1 MKRKSTKR
9 ALATSVLSTC
19 ACVTMLAGAT
29 FAWFTDTAST
39 SVNKIQAGKLD
50 IALLDTEGNSVEGG
64 NLEWNTADGREQA
77 DILWEPGATYEL
89 EEVTVKNNGNLAA
102 KYKVIITGIDGDAEL
117 NEAIDWKIDGADMDK
132 EYKLAAGASEK
143 ITITGTMK
151 RTAGNEY
158 QGKSIDG
165 IGITVVAT
173 QDSVESDSFDNQ
185 YDKDADHDAVFVS
198 SYKEINEAIKAG
210 KKVLDANGTNFGD
223 FYYDVKFPDGTILKN
238 AKFTYFYGGNV
249 TGTVTF
255 DNCEF
260 VSDHSYS
267 ANFDS
272 GNGKI
277 IFNNCLFDGWSSF
290 GTAIT
295 NVEMNNCTFQKSYK
309 YGILRFYQTAQLD
322 NCTFEDSFEG
332 VDTNVTGQKVEFDNC
347 TGIDGKIFN
356 NGSNKGTWIVNGTDI
371 SDTVTSW

>member
-260 VSDHSYS
+260 VSDHSYA

-272 GNGKI
+272 GNGNI

-332 VDTNVTGQKVEFDNC
+332 VDTNVTGQKVEFNNC

-356 NGSNKGTWIVNGTDI
+356 NGSNKGIWIVDDTDI
-371 SDTVTSW
+371 SKSVTSW